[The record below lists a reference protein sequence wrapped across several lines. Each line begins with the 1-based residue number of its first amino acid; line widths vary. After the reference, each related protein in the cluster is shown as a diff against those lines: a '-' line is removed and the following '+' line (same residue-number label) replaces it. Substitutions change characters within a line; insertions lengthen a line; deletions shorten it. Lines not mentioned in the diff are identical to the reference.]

1 MLLPPRR
8 HPRRPRVPS
17 KGTRA
22 PRQRRMRNL
31 RPTDPARGGGC
42 TIWCRRDL
50 SPRRAAPHPPTN
62 RLWWGGGPPQ
72 FRVRPRGGQLEI
84 SVPRD
89 PTAPRQL
96 GPRRRHASG
105 AARRSCVDPG
115 GPPAGPTR
123 PQAPPPRQHVRRG
136 HLPHRRR
143 SVRIAAGDALGP
155 PRNHGSHIPSSHPPR
170 LCARPP
176 PFATDIKSNRVPDSA
191 GVVSVLSSPPSSY
204 RCESLYLP

>member
-1 MLLPPRR
+1 MLPPRR

-22 PRQRRMRNL
+22 PRSRRQRRMRNL

-123 PQAPPPRQHVRRG
+123 PQAPPPANTCGGDICPIDDGRSELLQATCWDPHVTTEATS
-136 HLPHRRR
+136 PHRILPGCVPAPHHSLQTSRATA
-143 SVRIAAGDALGP
+143 SPTVR
-155 PRNHGSHIPSSHPPR
+155 
-170 LCARPP
+170 
-176 PFATDIKSNRVPDSA
+176 V
-191 GVVSVLSSPPSSY
+191 
-204 RCESLYLP
+204 